1 MANGQQL
8 SLLTANR
15 PNRSAWEEFCKAKK
29 QMQSTLLDN
38 GRTCAFFPMR
48 QFESEMENRSETIV
62 FIERKMLCKY
72 FFALIVRAIKLNS
85 TKSIRSIVTRFL
97 CFSSNRSHRTSSHQC

>member
-1 MANGQQL
+1 MKKP
-8 SLLTANR
+8 SES
-15 PNRSAWEEFCKAKK
+15 SAWEEFCKAKK